1 MVVPRLW
8 LHHEPMKEA
17 QPMSQEHL
25 DSRDATPTPPS
36 EHIPWYII
44 VSKLSLA
51 VGTSLALLTG
61 G

>member
-1 MVVPRLW
+1 
-8 LHHEPMKEA
+8 
-17 QPMSQEHL
+17 MSHEHL

>member
-1 MVVPRLW
+1 
-8 LHHEPMKEA
+8 
-17 QPMSQEHL
+17 MSHEHL
-25 DSRDATPTPPS
+25 DSRDATPTTPS